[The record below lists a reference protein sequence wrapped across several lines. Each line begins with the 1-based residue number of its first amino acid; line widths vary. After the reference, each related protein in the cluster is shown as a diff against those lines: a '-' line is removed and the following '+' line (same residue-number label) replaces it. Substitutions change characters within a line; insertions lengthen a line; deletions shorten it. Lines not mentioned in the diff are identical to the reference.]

1 MLMMQTIS
9 PKNSGNF
16 PVPLGNNKSMSST
29 LHPKENDVFHVM
41 NYTRLSNN
49 VADLN
54 PLRSPNN
61 NNGSP
66 FKTYQHDD

>member
-1 MLMMQTIS
+1 MLVMQTIS

-16 PVPLGNNKSMSST
+16 KVPLGNNKSMSST
-29 LHPKENDVFHVM
+29 LHPKENDGTHVM

-49 VADLN
+49 GADLN
-54 PLRSPNN
+54 PLRSPIN

-66 FKTYQHDD
+66 FKTY